1 MSGGT
6 VMGGENS
13 DGEERTE
20 GTVMSCVGLGH
31 I

>member
-1 MSGGT
+1 M
-6 VMGGENS
+6 MGGENS

-20 GTVMSCVGLGH
+20 GTVMSSVVTVGLGH